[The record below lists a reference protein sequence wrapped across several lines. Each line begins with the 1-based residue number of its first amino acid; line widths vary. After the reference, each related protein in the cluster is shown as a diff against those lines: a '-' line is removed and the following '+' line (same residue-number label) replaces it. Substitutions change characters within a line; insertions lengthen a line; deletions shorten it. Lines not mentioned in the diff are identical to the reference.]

1 MIALLEMGLPW
12 EMALFFTMVGTGL
25 LGGLVERVVLR
36 PLVGRPIFVTII
48 VTIFVGAILHALG
61 HVVWGA
67 DPMGMPTPWDAMKV
81 FKVGELSIWWNSL
94 AAIIAGALS
103 LGGFFLMISFTRLG
117 IAMRATA
124 SDQETALA
132 MGIPVGRI
140 LGTTWFLAGAY
151 AALGG
156 VLLAMFPR
164 QADMHLSFVAL
175 RAFPAVIVG
184 GLESVGGTIFA
195 GLLLGLVEVYAQGY
209 VNPLMGSFGNNFHA
223 VFPYIIMI
231 AFLVFRPYG
240 LFGLKEVE
248 RL

>member
-1 MIALLEMGLPW
+1 
-12 EMALFFTMVGTGL
+12 
-25 LGGLVERVVLR
+25 
-36 PLVGRPIFVTII
+36 
-48 VTIFVGAILHALG
+48 
-61 HVVWGA
+61 
-67 DPMGMPTPWDAMKV
+67 
-81 FKVGELSIWWNSL
+81 
-94 AAIIAGALS
+94 
-103 LGGFFLMISFTRLG
+103 MISFTRLG

-164 QADMHLSFVAL
+164 QADMQLSFVAL

-184 GLESVGGTIFA
+184 GLESIGGTIFA

-209 VNPLMGSFGNNFHA
+209 VNPLLGAFGQNFHG
-223 VFPYIIMI
+223 VFPYIVMI

-240 LFGLKEVE
+240 LFGVKEVE